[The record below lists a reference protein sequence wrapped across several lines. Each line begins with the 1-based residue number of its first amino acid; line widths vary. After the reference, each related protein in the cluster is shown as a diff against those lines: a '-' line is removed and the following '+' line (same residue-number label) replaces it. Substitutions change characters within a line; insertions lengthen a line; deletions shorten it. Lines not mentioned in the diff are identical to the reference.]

1 MGFKR
6 VWSTA
11 GVVTL
16 TGALLLT
23 TASTASADY
32 IRDQQ
37 WALNAFA
44 AEDVW
49 AESQGQGVT
58 VAVVDSGVD
67 ASHPDLSGQVLKGK
81 DFTGGGNAQE
91 DIIGHGT
98 KMASIIAGHGHGAGN
113 SDGVIGLAPKAKI
126 LPLRTLQTREDRNL
140 DETWGAA
147 VRYAVDQGARVVNL
161 SFGNDGGSKTLS
173 AGRDA
178 IAYAQEHDVVV
189 VAASGNEA
197 SVAVSEPAALPGV
210 VSVGAVDQDANLWAD
225 SNTGKGL
232 TLTAPGVKIV
242 GANKTMSNG
251 YGESSGTS
259 EATAYV
265 SAAVALVRSKYPDLT
280 AGQVINR
287 LIKTATFAHHKGLKA
302 PDEEY
307 GYGIVRPYSALTMN
321 IPAGPKKNPLGQLT
335 SSSSTSSKSSKGTDS
350 STQAKKKKSSS
361 SNSLILIGGI
371 AAVVVI
377 CAIAF
382 VVLRSRRNG
391 GRGGNGGPGVGGG
404 GSQYP
409 AYPPAQQ
416 PYPNSDPNQGY
427 PTSPGQAPQHPNPYS
442 QQPPHQGQ

>member
-23 TASTASADY
+23 AAPAAFADY
-32 IRDQQ
+32 VRDQQ

-49 AESQGQGVT
+49 AESEGAGVT

-67 ASHPDLSGQVLKGK
+67 GSHPDLTGQVLEGK
-81 DFTGGGNAQE
+81 DFTDGGDAQE
-91 DIIGHGT
+91 DVLGHGT

-113 SDGVIGLAPKAKI
+113 ASGVIGLAPKAKI
-126 LPLRTLQTREDRNL
+126 LPLRTLQTNSDKNL

-147 VRYAVDQGARVVNL
+147 VRYAVEHGAKVINL
-161 SFGNDGGSKTLS
+161 SIANDGGKTLS
-173 AGRDA
+173 AGREA
-178 IAYAQEHDVVV
+178 IAYAQSHDVVV
-189 VAASGNEA
+189 VAGSGNNGY
-197 SVAVSEPAALPGV
+197 SDVSEPGALPGV
-210 VSVGAVDQDANLWAD
+210 ISVGAVDEKANLWAD

-232 TLTAPGVKIV
+232 TLTAPGAEIV
-242 GANKTMSNG
+242 GANPTKSNG
-251 YGESSGTS
+251 YGVGSGTS
-259 EATAYV
+259 DATAYV
-265 SAAVALVRSKYPDLT
+265 SAAVALVRSKYPDLS

-307 GYGIVRPYSALTMN
+307 GYGIVRPYSALTMD
-321 IPAGPKKNPLGQLT
+321 IPAGPKKNPLGQVS
-335 SSSSTSSKSSKGTDS
+335 SSSSTSSQSSKDTGS

-377 CAIAF
+377 GAIAF

-391 GRGGNGGPGVGGG
+391 GKGGNGGPGAG

-416 PYPNSDPNQGY
+416 PYPNSGPNQGY
-427 PTSPGQAPQHPNPYS
+427 PTPPGQAPQHPNPYS

>member
-1 MGFKR
+1 MSFKR

-23 TASTASADY
+23 TAPTASADY
-32 IRDQQ
+32 VRDQQ

-44 AEDVW
+44 ADDVW

-98 KMASIIAGHGHGAGN
+98 KMASIIAGHGHGSGN
-113 SDGVIGLAPKAKI
+113 DDGVIGLAPKAKI

-147 VRYAVDQGARVVNL
+147 VRYAVDQGATVINL
-161 SFGNDGGSKTLS
+161 SFGNDGGGKTLS

-178 IAYAQEHDVVV
+178 IAYAQAHDVVV

-210 VSVGAVDQDANLWAD
+210 VSVGAVDQDANLWTD

-265 SAAVALVRSKYPDLT
+265 SAAAALVRSKHPDLT

-307 GYGIVRPYSALTMN
+307 GYGIVRPYSALTMD
-321 IPAGPKKNPLGQLT
+321 IPAGSKKNPLGQLS
-335 SSSSTSSKSSKGTDS
+335 SSSSTSTQSSKGTDS
-350 STQAKKKKSSS
+350 STQAKKKKKSSS
-361 SNSLILIGGI
+361 SSSLILIGGI

-377 CAIAF
+377 GAIVF
-382 VVLRSRRNG
+382 VVIRSRRNG
-391 GRGGNGGPGVGGG
+391 GNGGPGAGGG

-409 AYPPAQQ
+409 GYTPAQQ
-416 PYPNSDPNQGY
+416 AYPNSAPSQGY
-427 PTSPGQAPQHPNPYS
+427 PAPPGQQDPNPYT